1 MLLSEIAEKII
12 KKESNLSLENEVIV
26 GNREE
31 WYEESLIDPLIDYY
45 SYDVLRLCGCG
56 CPNDTLDVI
65 RKYLHIRKDWKDNKC
80 DYDEVQQRY
89 KTELNIDDQDDI
101 QWGLLQFMAYI
112 LDDRGFTEHGS
123 SIGGCW
129 LTEKKEFIGYVG
141 EYSDTWLFET
151 DKTPYSSIVVL
162 AIDELLRTET
172 KDCEKYK
179 ITIEKLEAEMI

>member
-65 RKYLHIRKDWKDNKC
+65 RKYLHIRKNCKIQQLRKC
-80 DYDEVQQRY
+80 
-89 KTELNIDDQDDI
+89 
-101 QWGLLQFMAYI
+101 
-112 LDDRGFTEHGS
+112 
-123 SIGGCW
+123 
-129 LTEKKEFIGYVG
+129 
-141 EYSDTWLFET
+141 
-151 DKTPYSSIVVL
+151 
-162 AIDELLRTET
+162 
-172 KDCEKYK
+172 
-179 ITIEKLEAEMI
+179 

>member
-101 QWGLLQFMAYI
+101 QWAYYNSWHT
-112 LDDRGFTEHGS
+112 FWT
-123 SIGGCW
+123 
-129 LTEKKEFIGYVG
+129 TV
-141 EYSDTWLFET
+141 
-151 DKTPYSSIVVL
+151 
-162 AIDELLRTET
+162 ALRSMVAVSEV
-172 KDCEKYK
+172 
-179 ITIEKLEAEMI
+179 AG

>member
-12 KKESNLSLENEVIV
+12 KKESNLS
-26 GNREE
+26 
-31 WYEESLIDPLIDYY
+31 
-45 SYDVLRLCGCG
+45 LCGCG

-129 LTEKKEFIGYVG
+129 LTEKGEMFLTVLDAWDQYNKEN
-141 EYSDTWLFET
+141 
-151 DKTPYSSIVVL
+151 
-162 AIDELLRTET
+162 
-172 KDCEKYK
+172 
-179 ITIEKLEAEMI
+179 

>member
-129 LTEKKEFIGYVG
+129 LTEKGEMYLTVLDAWDQYNKEN
-141 EYSDTWLFET
+141 
-151 DKTPYSSIVVL
+151 
-162 AIDELLRTET
+162 
-172 KDCEKYK
+172 
-179 ITIEKLEAEMI
+179 